1 VDLEVDDV
9 LGFALSYKSTTLL
22 VNKQKETV
30 ILLYDVSGTV
40 RSDSAVES
48 DVLAESDSKIIEV
61 DIDEQAKSK
70 TKDLRQICTR
80 NSYVHIHCALY
91 STDIPVL

>member
-1 VDLEVDDV
+1 VDES
-9 LGFALSYKSTTLL
+9 LSEGR
-22 VNKQKETV
+22 VEWKE
-30 ILLYDVSGTV
+30 
-40 RSDSAVES
+40 A
-48 DVLAESDSKIIEV
+48 KIMEV

-80 NSYVHIHCALY
+80 NSDVHLHCALY